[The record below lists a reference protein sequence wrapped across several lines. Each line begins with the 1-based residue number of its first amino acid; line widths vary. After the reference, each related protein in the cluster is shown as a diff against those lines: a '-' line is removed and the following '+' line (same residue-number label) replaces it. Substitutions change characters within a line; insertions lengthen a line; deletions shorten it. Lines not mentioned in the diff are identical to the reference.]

1 MINVIKGDI
10 MTKWNAVII
19 GFILAVIVKSF
30 FAQHEFIGLLIV
42 GFITGYIA
50 HDGALGGMWNAAVAG
65 ALGTI
70 VSAILFVLAATFGG
84 SLLGI
89 FGGLTGFTISGVASI
104 FIVLGYLIYYAIV
117 MGITGA
123 VGGAIASK
131 N

>member
-1 MINVIKGDI
+1 

-30 FAQHEFIGLLIV
+30 FSHYEFIGLLIV
-42 GFITGYIA
+42 GFIVGYIA
-50 HDGALGGMWNAAVAG
+50 HSGIFGGLWNATVAG

-70 VSAILFVLAATFGG
+70 VCAVLFIIIATFGG

-89 FGGLTGFTISGVASI
+89 FGGLTGFTISGISSI
-104 FIVLGYLIYYAIV
+104 AAVISELIYYAIV

-123 VGGAIASK
+123 IGGAIASK
-131 N
+131 DRD

>member
-1 MINVIKGDI
+1 
-10 MTKWNAVII
+10 MTKWKAVII

-30 FAQHEFIGLLIV
+30 FAHYEFIGLLIV

-50 HDGALGGMWNAAVAG
+50 HDGVLRGLWNAAVAG

-70 VSAILFVLAATFGG
+70 VCAVLFIITATFGG

-89 FGGLTGFTISGVASI
+89 FGGLTGFTVSGVSSLVV
-104 FIVLGYLIYYAIV
+104 VLHDLIYYAIV

-123 VGGAIASK
+123 FGGAIASK
-131 N
+131 D

>member
-1 MINVIKGDI
+1 
-10 MTKWNAVII
+10 MTKWSAVFV
-19 GFILAVIVKSF
+19 GFILAVFVKSF
-30 FAQHEFIGLLIV
+30 FAQYDFVGLLIV

-50 HDGALGGMWNAAVAG
+50 HSGAMGGLWNAAVAG

-70 VSAILFVLAATFGG
+70 ITAIVFVLSATLGG

-89 FGGLTGFTISGVASI
+89 FGGLAGFTISGIARVFTI
-104 FIVLGYLIYYAIV
+104 IGYLIYYAIV

-131 N
+131 E

>member
-1 MINVIKGDI
+1 
-10 MTKWNAVII
+10 MTKWSAVFI

-30 FAQHEFIGLLIV
+30 FAQYEFIGLLIV

-50 HDGALGGMWNAAVAG
+50 HSGILGGLWNAAVAG

-70 VSAILFVLAATFGG
+70 ICAVLFILLATFGG
-84 SLLGI
+84 SLVGI

-104 FIVLGYLIYYAIV
+104 ITIIESLIYYAIV

-123 VGGAIASK
+123 FAGALASK
-131 N
+131 E

>member
-1 MINVIKGDI
+1 
-10 MTKWNAVII
+10 MTKWKAVIF

-50 HDGALGGMWNAAVAG
+50 HDGALGGLWNAAVAG

-70 VSAILFVLAATFGG
+70 VCAILFVLVATFGG
-84 SLLGI
+84 SLFGI
-89 FGGLTGFTISGVASI
+89 FGGLTGFTISGITSI
-104 FIVLGYLIYYAIV
+104 TVVIGYLIYYAIV

-123 VGGAIASK
+123 VGGAVASK
-131 N
+131 E

>member
-1 MINVIKGDI
+1 MI
-10 MTKWNAVII
+10 KWNAVII

-30 FAQHEFIGLLIV
+30 FSHYEFIGLLIV

-50 HDGALGGMWNAAVAG
+50 HSGALGGLWNAAVAG

-70 VSAILFVLAATFGG
+70 VGAVLFILAATLGG
-84 SLLGI
+84 SIFGI
-89 FGGLTGFTISGVASI
+89 FGGLTGFTVSGISGLTAVI
-104 FIVLGYLIYYAIV
+104 FELIYYAIV

-131 N
+131 NEN